1 MLRPRGVVMHYE
13 VELGLVMGSRLRD
26 LDPKDEK
33 AAMDSIAGEDTI
45 GAHWFATRGLQGMA
59 KY

>member
-1 MLRPRGVVMHYE
+1 MLRPRGVQMHYE

-33 AAMDSIAGEDTI
+33 AAMDSIAGEDTT
-45 GAHWFATRGLQGMA
+45 GAH
-59 KY
+59 